1 MVMFSIDLEQSDMDE
16 LCAVGEG
23 MERFGPEADLAKQ
36 HRRYCQVECPAHP
49 AQAGKLF
56 ATAGLQSVSSG
67 KAEKRKFSTGRGDT
81 YLFCQT
87 THQLWQAREGG
98 CGHGFDSCS
107 LDDAGA
113 VQCVLVANFN
123 CGRSE
128 GWYKVSI
135 MKGSSCTAACG
146 WLPCL
151 KYAVALPGPTC
162 CAVGGRDNLTPKT
175 TSQTKT

>member
-67 KAEKRKFSTGRGDT
+67 EGEKRKFQQAEVTRTCSARQRTSSGR
-81 YLFCQT
+81 L
-87 THQLWQAREGG
+87 AK
-98 CGHGFDSCS
+98 
-107 LDDAGA
+107 
-113 VQCVLVANFN
+113 VAAAM
-123 CGRSE
+123 
-128 GWYKVSI
+128 VSI
-135 MKGSSCTAACG
+135 PVLSMMPGESCVC
-146 WLPCL
+146 WLPISIADAA
-151 KYAVALPGPTC
+151 K
-162 CAVGGRDNLTPKT
+162 GGINAPWCQL
-175 TSQTKT
+175 